1 MEGKMKHVFSVF
13 LLMALCLVFGTVERG
28 SAQSACTL
36 RDRIDLAK
44 AGYAKGE
51 VESLCDPGSG
61 AGVPSATMG
70 ILAGEGQSRWI
81 QWCVTPQ
88 GRCPLNP
95 QVVGYYPLG
104 FPCNCY
110 MPWGYYGGVAE

>member
-1 MEGKMKHVFSVF
+1 MRRIVGLF
-13 LLMALCLVFGTVERG
+13 LLMVLCMVFGGVERG
-28 SAQSACTL
+28 NGQPVCSA
-36 RDRIDLAK
+36 RDRVDLAN
-44 AGYAKGE
+44 AGYAKSE
-51 VESLCDPGSG
+51 IESLCDPGSN
-61 AGVPSATMG
+61 AVVPSAAIG

-88 GRCPLNP
+88 GRCSLNP
-95 QVVGYYPLG
+95 EALGYYPVG

>member
-1 MEGKMKHVFSVF
+1 MKHVFAVF
-13 LLMALCLVFGTVERG
+13 LLMALCLVFGAVERG
-28 SAQSACTL
+28 NAQSACTL

-44 AGYAKGE
+44 AGYAKAE